1 MPVYNLASKILCRV
15 INVSLKAEPDT
26 DEVFAQVTL
35 LPESNFSEWL
45 CHTLLFFLPK
55 RGRFA
60 WLSLFQQVSGF
71 LWLELQSTSF
81 VADQKL
87 PYLDFA
93 GISTQLLQTLFKVKG
108 VVHYGIAGNA
118 DPQLEIGDVTIPQ
131 FWAHSGL
138 WNWQEVES
146 NLSRFWNVLESKKLT
161 QAVVSKLEEALWINN
176 RKYDALW
183 CWEMLKLLVHFA
195 LRTRMRQGFQ
205 KVLQCFLKAFNEF
218 VQRRVSHYKELNPTE
233 NLLLLKAFCE
243 LQAQDRN
250 RLKSN
255 FCGLVLLLGSLPWRL
270 NYQNLVFP
278 HCRFQVVVAER
289 IKLKEKKIKYTNEL
303 ESKV

>member
-35 LPESNFSEWL
+35 LPESN
-45 CHTLLFFLPK
+45 
-55 RGRFA
+55 
-60 WLSLFQQVSGF
+60 VSGF

-93 GISTQLLQTLFKVKG
+93 AQCRHLNSITTNPIQGEGCRT
-108 VVHYGIAGNA
+108 
-118 DPQLEIGDVTIPQ
+118 
-131 FWAHSGL
+131 L
-138 WNWQEVES
+138 WNCRKCRSPTRNWRCHHPSILGSFRPLELAGSGEQSVSVLECTGIKEA
-146 NLSRFWNVLESKKLT
+146 NSRFVFVCP
-161 QAVVSKLEEALWINN
+161 AVVSKLEEALWINN